1 MLVVQLIKEQNFR
14 SGAQEFRF
22 LCLTGSPIF
31 SNQPADSQTT
41 DAFERDERLA
51 FERDERFYCLRTF

>member
-1 MLVVQLIKEQNFR
+1 MKEKI
-14 SGAQEFRF
+14 SSLEQEKRF
-22 LCLTGSPIF
+22 FCLTGPRIF

-51 FERDERFYCLRTF
+51 FERSEQFYCLRTF